1 MKSSQIISG
10 GLIIVSSFLMYYFI
24 LPNIQTIKLKNENIQ
39 KLNRF
44 IEDAKSIQARRDDL
58 KDQHNQISEKTLKYI
73 KDILPVFSDSTLAQG
88 LIDLSSIAKNS
99 GLNKSDTL
107 ISISGEQGIQSN
119 ISPDIKETTITVS
132 ANTSVD
138 TLYNF
143 IQQLNIW
150 SRLIVI
156 ESVEINSL
164 KDSIDVRI
172 VIKIKMLFT

>member
-39 KLNRF
+39 KLNKF

-99 GLNKSDTL
+99 GLNKTDTL

-119 ISPDIKETTITVS
+119 ISADIKETTITVS

>member
-1 MKSSQIISG
+1 MKSSSIISG

-24 LPNIQTIKLKNENIQ
+24 LPNIQTIKLKNENIK
-39 KLNRF
+39 KLNKF

-99 GLNKSDTL
+99 GLNKADTL

-119 ISPDIKETTITVS
+119 ISADIKETTITVS

-143 IQQLNIW
+143 IQQLNTW

>member
-39 KLNRF
+39 KLNKF

-99 GLNKSDTL
+99 GLNKTDTL

-119 ISPDIKETTITVS
+119 ISADIKETTITVS

-172 VIKIKMLFT
+172 IIKIKMLFT

>member
-99 GLNKSDTL
+99 GLNKADTL

-119 ISPDIKETTITVS
+119 ISSDIKETTITVS

>member
-99 GLNKSDTL
+99 GLNKTDTL

-119 ISPDIKETTITVS
+119 ISADIKETTITVS

-172 VIKIKMLFT
+172 IIKIKMLFT

>member
-99 GLNKSDTL
+99 GLNKTDTL

-119 ISPDIKETTITVS
+119 ISADIKETTITVS

>member
-1 MKSSQIISG
+1 M
-10 GLIIVSSFLMYYFI
+10 
-24 LPNIQTIKLKNENIQ
+24 
-39 KLNRF
+39 
-44 IEDAKSIQARRDDL
+44 
-58 KDQHNQISEKTLKYI
+58 
-73 KDILPVFSDSTLAQG
+73 
-88 LIDLSSIAKNS
+88 
-99 GLNKSDTL
+99 

-119 ISPDIKETTITVS
+119 ISADIKETTITVS